1 MTEDCGIPPG
11 SSPLVGV
18 ATDLFRFF
26 CETVRLRSK
35 EITSTDQYEPNGKVI
50 WLADLPQHSAAH
62 SALEDDEVA
71 FDDEVM
77 VVEKVPKVDP
87 PILPQNVRPWLG
99 EFDHRNAGSNP
110 ELLDERLEPIS
121 DGGDDGHG
129 EDDEGGPGV
138 EILRLSDFPDVE
150 PAYTQWRPRW
160 MAWAAEERRNR
171 PVRALY
177 EELYRIE
184 SQTSVLPEEWDLV
197 VATGLLSVRRPGY
210 GDNPDIVV
218 KRHVFT
224 YQAIVEMDEQ
234 TGSLHVSLNRSL
246 DPFRLELDML
256 PTPQWPDIE
265 RQQELQ
271 DLYQTKLD
279 HPLDIAGVDGLL
291 GLVANAIRTPDAT
304 SLAQELHPP
313 DSEQVSDVIVLRSA
327 PALILRARPRAPKLA
342 FFNRIADQL
351 EQLERDGRELP
362 AGLLHLVDPDVDP
375 SAVDQSEPT
384 AARSEPW
391 QTADET
397 FLPLEANATQ
407 LRIVHHV
414 EHHPFTVVQG
424 PPGTGKTHTIA
435 NILGH
440 LLASGQRVLI
450 TAEKDQALREVR
462 DKLPHEIQQL
472 CVSAVGRDDRDRKQ
486 LEVAARTLQD
496 RRGGYEADEY
506 ARERSELEST
516 IESQLRKKAQLNA
529 ELVEARKWE
538 IDSFTIA
545 GYEGTPG
552 QIAQNLADDRSPF
565 EWFEEFLS
573 GPREQCPSNSDAI
586 EYLSYVR
593 DDELEEL
600 AGQLDRRLPD
610 DWEAQLLAPNTFG
623 EQLHHLSEAKKA
635 ADEVADLR
643 SDPTYQALRDHT
655 RYHRTEV
662 ATQAR
667 SIADHLQRREESTSG
682 WLAGAHDD
690 VIAGRIQQWERR
702 ASDLERLIDQADEHI
717 QAMGIIRVNCKEGQE
732 PLRFKEIAENLLKH
746 LKGGGKLREWF
757 RAPPV
762 VRQAAEFMK
771 FVQVDH
777 SPPQTVASIE
787 GFLNWL
793 DARRLLDAVLKR
805 WPRGVEPRESDTL
818 NGLLD
823 WHRDELS
830 FLRNLLD
837 ERRAISAFRDQLERL
852 VLPIPDFSVSATVR
866 HYVEVT
872 EALERFEALHEAEHP
887 LGELVANL
895 QRELNFGDSAD
906 AVGELLAGAELH
918 DSARY
923 RTAYQALSVL
933 SDAQQRNARRSE
945 LRAEFEVVAPG
956 LCAAID
962 GDPNPTWD
970 VRLERLTEARNW
982 CEARAWITQS
992 PHDAQGLQ
1000 RQLERVREK
1009 IKEDRGALISNRAW
1023 DLALGRLSQRDTASL
1038 GSYVLAVG
1046 TLGRGTGKY
1055 AASRRRDVQER
1066 LKACRGAVAAWIMP
1080 LHRVFSDMRPEAEM
1094 FDIVIVDEASQ
1105 AGTEANFLHYLA
1117 PRVLV
1122 IGDDKQVAPEA
1133 PGLDLSQI
1141 HALVDNYLGEIP
1153 EDQRLVFKNP
1163 AISYFD
1169 HAKIRTDTITLTEHF
1184 RCVPEIIEFSNRE
1197 FYRPAGIEL
1206 TPVRQYGTDRLRPLK
1221 SHFVSDG
1228 YRQGKRNQ
1236 PEAEALVEE
1245 LCRCVE
1251 DPAYTREGSD
1261 GEPEPL
1267 TMGVISLTDRHQAEA
1282 ISNMLLDRLP
1292 EGELRARQIRC
1303 GTAADFQGSERDVI
1317 FLSMVNSMTGVTEDG
1332 SGEIRYMPLT
1342 RARAERRYNVACSR
1356 AKDQMWLF
1364 HSLQIAE
1371 LSNTEDLRLRLLSFY
1386 DNQTFDPVTGESLL
1400 VPEDEKVPP
1409 FDSKF
1414 EQRVYNEIV
1423 RKGYRVVPQF
1433 KVYGRKIDLV
1443 IEGATS
1449 RLAVECDG
1457 DHWHG
1462 EDQYQQDTER
1472 QRDLERVGWKF
1483 FRVRESEFNYDRDQA
1498 LEQLWNDLDKQG
1510 IHSVPAPPSSPP
1522 GGAPS
1527 PPSSPPGGAPSPG
1540 SFVEEMDPAQDLST
1554 GRTDESLRVSSS
1566 EQDALTESGLLRAQV
1581 QKLVAQLEE
1590 LRADTGSSGF
1600 EEDQEVR
1607 EEIEQALNGLRS
1619 IRQGV
1624 TPCQFTLGPVFA
1636 ISLEQL
1642 GGRYRKPA
1650 IRTCAEV
1657 ISGVP
1662 KLLTKRSDHPLR
1674 TGNKQTALSRVRDDG
1689 AEARRCYLEKH
1700 GPGARRLHYWKLP
1713 DGSIELAVVT
1723 VHEDMGI
1730 PSS

>member
-1 MTEDCGIPPG
+1 
-11 SSPLVGV
+11 
-18 ATDLFRFF
+18 
-26 CETVRLRSK
+26 
-35 EITSTDQYEPNGKVI
+35 
-50 WLADLPQHSAAH
+50 
-62 SALEDDEVA
+62 
-71 FDDEVM
+71 
-77 VVEKVPKVDP
+77 
-87 PILPQNVRPWLG
+87 
-99 EFDHRNAGSNP
+99 
-110 ELLDERLEPIS
+110 
-121 DGGDDGHG
+121 
-129 EDDEGGPGV
+129 
-138 EILRLSDFPDVE
+138 
-150 PAYTQWRPRW
+150 
-160 MAWAAEERRNR
+160 
-171 PVRALY
+171 
-177 EELYRIE
+177 
-184 SQTSVLPEEWDLV
+184 
-197 VATGLLSVRRPGY
+197 
-210 GDNPDIVV
+210 
-218 KRHVFT
+218 
-224 YQAIVEMDEQ
+224 
-234 TGSLHVSLNRSL
+234 
-246 DPFRLELDML
+246 
-256 PTPQWPDIE
+256 
-265 RQQELQ
+265 
-271 DLYQTKLD
+271 
-279 HPLDIAGVDGLL
+279 
-291 GLVANAIRTPDAT
+291 
-304 SLAQELHPP
+304 
-313 DSEQVSDVIVLRSA
+313 
-327 PALILRARPRAPKLA
+327 
-342 FFNRIADQL
+342 
-351 EQLERDGRELP
+351 
-362 AGLLHLVDPDVDP
+362 
-375 SAVDQSEPT
+375 
-384 AARSEPW
+384 
-391 QTADET
+391 
-397 FLPLEANATQ
+397 
-407 LRIVHHV
+407 
-414 EHHPFTVVQG
+414 
-424 PPGTGKTHTIA
+424 
-435 NILGH
+435 
-440 LLASGQRVLI
+440 
-450 TAEKDQALREVR
+450 
-462 DKLPHEIQQL
+462 
-472 CVSAVGRDDRDRKQ
+472 
-486 LEVAARTLQD
+486 
-496 RRGGYEADEY
+496 
-506 ARERSELEST
+506 
-516 IESQLRKKAQLNA
+516 
-529 ELVEARKWE
+529 
-538 IDSFTIA
+538 
-545 GYEGTPG
+545 
-552 QIAQNLADDRSPF
+552 
-565 EWFEEFLS
+565 
-573 GPREQCPSNSDAI
+573 
-586 EYLSYVR
+586 
-593 DDELEEL
+593 
-600 AGQLDRRLPD
+600 
-610 DWEAQLLAPNTFG
+610 
-623 EQLHHLSEAKKA
+623 
-635 ADEVADLR
+635 
-643 SDPTYQALRDHT
+643 
-655 RYHRTEV
+655 
-662 ATQAR
+662 
-667 SIADHLQRREESTSG
+667 
-682 WLAGAHDD
+682 
-690 VIAGRIQQWERR
+690 
-702 ASDLERLIDQADEHI
+702 
-717 QAMGIIRVNCKEGQE
+717 
-732 PLRFKEIAENLLKH
+732 
-746 LKGGGKLREWF
+746 
-757 RAPPV
+757 
-762 VRQAAEFMK
+762 
-771 FVQVDH
+771 
-777 SPPQTVASIE
+777 
-787 GFLNWL
+787 
-793 DARRLLDAVLKR
+793 
-805 WPRGVEPRESDTL
+805 
-818 NGLLD
+818 
-823 WHRDELS
+823 
-830 FLRNLLD
+830 
-837 ERRAISAFRDQLERL
+837 L
-852 VLPIPDFSVSATVR
+852 VLPIPDFSDSATVR

-923 RTAYQALSVL
+923 RTAYQSLSVL

-1228 YRQGKRNQ
+1228 YRQGTRNQ

-1245 LCRCVE
+1245 LCRCVG

-1317 FLSMVNSMTGVTEDG
+1317 FLSMVNSMTGATEDG

-1409 FDSKF
+1409 FDSVF
-1414 EQRVYNEIV
+1414 EQRVHNEIV
-1423 RKGYRVVPQF
+1423 RKGYRLVPQF

-1443 IEGATS
+1443 VEGATS

-1462 EDQYQQDTER
+1462 PDQYQQDTER

-1483 FRVRESEFNYDRDQA
+1483 FRVRESEFNYDRVQA
-1498 LEQLWNDLDKQG
+1498 LEPLWDLLDDLG
-1510 IHSVPAPPSSPP
+1510 IDPLPSSPEGP
-1522 GGAPS
+1522 
-1527 PPSSPPGGAPSPG
+1527 PPSGSVAEVDPPA
-1540 SFVEEMDPAQDLST
+1540 DLSE
-1554 GRTDESLRVSSS
+1554 GRTDRIPEVDSSGQATS
-1566 EQDALTESGLLRAQV
+1566 TEEGFLRAQNRE
-1581 QKLVAQLEE
+1581 LHSQLEE
-1590 LRADTGSSGF
+1590 LRAGTGSSDT
-1600 EEDQEVR
+1600 EENQQVR
-1607 EEIEQALNGLRS
+1607 EEIATELLKMRS
-1619 IRQGV
+1619 IKQGLLA
-1624 TPCQFTLGPVFA
+1624 PRQFTLGPFFVT
-1636 ISLEQL
+1636 SLEEL
-1642 GGRYRKPA
+1642 GGRYRRVA
-1650 IRTCAEV
+1650 IRVSAEV
-1657 ISGVP
+1657 ISDIP
-1662 KLLTKRSDHPLR
+1662 KLLSKRDDHPMR
-1674 TGNKQTALSRVRDDG
+1674 TGNKATAGPRIRDDG
-1689 AEARRCYLEKH
+1689 AEARRCYLERRKSA
-1700 GPGARRLHYWKLP
+1700 ARRLHYWKLP

-1723 VHEDMGI
+1723 VHDDMDI